1 MQLVPKNNYL
11 SFIYRL
17 LKPYFGIRPKH
28 ADKSL
33 YEIFKWISEFP
44 WDLIT
49 HILSFDDRFVCH
61 PITHVIRF
69 IQHIDPSDIRY
80 REMRYIPQKWMNYKG
95 VYCVRIPIPIPRY
108 SKSILKN
115 LYIDYDADDEKV
127 KYRVV
132 KNEFNIMPIFFESVN
147 PFSFQ

>member
-1 MQLVPKNNYL
+1 MQLVSKNDCI
-11 SFIYRL
+11 SFMYEW
-17 LKPYFGIRPKH
+17 LKSYFENRPKH
-28 ADKSL
+28 VEKSL
-33 YEIFKWISEFP
+33 YEIIKWISMFP

-69 IQHIDPSDIRY
+69 IQQIDPSDIRY

-95 VYCVRIPIPIPRY
+95 VYCVRIPIPIARY
-108 SKSILKN
+108 GGAILKN

-132 KNEFNIMPIFFESVN
+132 KNEFSNMPILIDNVN
-147 PFSFQ
+147 PSLFQ